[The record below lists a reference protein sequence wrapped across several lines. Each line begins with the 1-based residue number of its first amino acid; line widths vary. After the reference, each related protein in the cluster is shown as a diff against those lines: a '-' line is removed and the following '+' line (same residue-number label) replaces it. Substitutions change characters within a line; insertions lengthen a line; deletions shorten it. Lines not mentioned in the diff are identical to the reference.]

1 MATKDYSV
9 TFTPNDA
16 ASTGASEM
24 GYEIRTAASGGGTL
38 LTSGTCT
45 SGTPVTTATFN
56 DAGLAS
62 GANTRYVRT
71 RDGAAN
77 WTDTSFTATYTL
89 SGMFVRR
96 RSVVAAMRAAN
107 W

>member
-16 ASTGASEM
+16 ASTGANEM
-24 GYEIRTAASGGGTL
+24 GYQIRTASGGAGTL
-38 LTSGTCT
+38 LDSGTCT
-45 SGTPVTTATFN
+45 SGTPKTTATFN
-56 DAGLAS
+56 DAALVG

-77 WTDTSFTATYTL
+77 WTDTSFTVTYSL
-89 SGMFVRR
+89 DRSRLLILGYPRR
-96 RSVVAAMRAAN
+96 
-107 W
+107 